1 MKKPVEAFQREV
13 TRKSVKNKLDCKFW
27 KTPAHFPRMWFVIG
41 RQIFR
46 NNSGSNVFVFIY
58 RD

>member
-1 MKKPVEAFQREV
+1 MEV
-13 TRKSVKNKLDCKFW
+13 TRKSVRNKLDCKFW
-27 KTPAHFPRMWFVIG
+27 KTPAQFPRMWFVIG